1 MYALKH
7 STQNGDST
15 PAVSGPV
22 QGDYFFSYSE
32 HYTSANLA
40 LNCIGFFGSQVTL
53 LAHIMFTVN

>member
-1 MYALKH
+1 METALQLCLDQCRE
-7 STQNGDST
+7 TI
-15 PAVSGPV
+15 
-22 QGDYFFSYSE
+22 FFSYSE